1 MDAQTERLPDDIDLV
16 DEDEDPFGDDLDE
29 RLAAAAP
36 RRLANRSTYVLAGV
50 VLLAAGFLAGAVV
63 EKHYGAPAAA
73 AGVTGTAPTG
83 AAAFPGAGNRRGTG
97 NAGTGNTGT
106 GNMSTTPITGTVK
119 LVDGSTVYIDTP
131 DGRVVIVKTTATTAV
146 QLTSAGS
153 LKDLRAGSTVTVEGT
168 DDNGTFNATRVTTP
182 R

>member
-16 DEDEDPFGDDLDE
+16 DEDPFGDDLDE

-36 RRLANRSTYVLAGV
+36 RRLANRATYVLAGV
-50 VLLAAGFLAGAVV
+50 VLVAAGFLAGAVV
-63 EKHYGAPAAA
+63 EKHYGAPGAA

-83 AAAFPGAGNRRGTG
+83 AAFPGAGNRRGTG
-97 NAGTGNTGT
+97 NTGTGNTA
-106 GNMSTTPITGTVK
+106 TTPITGTVK

>member
-97 NAGTGNTGT
+97 NTGTGNTA
-106 GNMSTTPITGTVK
+106 TTPITGTVK

-131 DGRVVIVKTTATTAV
+131 DGRVVIVKTTATT
-146 QLTSAGS
+146 
-153 LKDLRAGSTVTVEGT
+153 VTVEGT